1 MDASLQLSVLR
12 RLLWTMKL
20 IPVTN
25 QRVKTCISELEK
37 ALDSLEAGVLS
48 DDHEEM
54 FPLEVEEDSEDSEG
68 SSDMDLRAS
77 SVLMPSSSA
86 SQ

>member
-1 MDASLQLSVLR
+1 
-12 RLLWTMKL
+12 MKL
-20 IPVTN
+20 IPVTD

-37 ALDSLEAGVLS
+37 ALDSLEADVLS

-54 FPLEVEEDSEDSEG
+54 FPLEVEEDSEG